1 MVFFFFLF
9 IWSCTT
15 LHFRT
20 TWNVFF
26 RCVPMTWSCGKLID
40 SIGFWFCEQ
49 DGSSF
54 NLVTTLVLTI
64 VKPLSYFDQTV
75 WFLQSWKND
84 DWLHARLTGSDTRH
98 ETSVMQCLPGGEIA
112 HFLLQIQ
119 VVWGQDALCIYS
131 WWVRSIKSV
140 EFSMQTMQLH
150 FVVYFKGPSP
160 VHSLRA
166 VSHLLWALSPVL

>member
-1 MVFFFFLF
+1 MLHFTTHKHLPLTKLRIYKWLYGFVLFFLF
-9 IWSCTT
+9 LWPCTT

-20 TWNVFF
+20 TRNVFFFF
-26 RCVPMTWSCGKLID
+26 RCVHTTWSCGKLID
-40 SIGFWFCEQ
+40 SIGFWFCEE

-98 ETSVMQCLPGGEIA
+98 ETSVMQCLPGGK
-112 HFLLQIQ
+112 LLISFSEYK
-119 VVWGQDALCIYS
+119 WYEAKMHYA
-131 WWVRSIKSV
+131 SIHGGCVPLKS
-140 EFSMQTMQLH
+140 
-150 FVVYFKGPSP
+150 
-160 VHSLRA
+160 
-166 VSHLLWALSPVL
+166 